1 MAEFFRAV
9 AAEAVKIRGTLARRL
24 CWVAP
29 LVVVGLDVLMML
41 VRKFPERPIPRP
53 TEAWLG
59 FTQEAFGLWAFLM
72 LPLFIT
78 LQSALLAQLEH
89 GERQWKHLLALP
101 VGKGV
106 HYGAK
111 VVMLVAMIFTA
122 FLFLGGFTLLGGY
135 FLAWAKPSLG
145 ISGPGPFGYLLE
157 KGLQVFLI
165 STAMIT
171 IHTWIAIRWTS
182 FTVAVATGMSATV
195 IGFLV
200 GQSEYRAYYPWSMTL
215 QVLGGKAVE
224 PGPAIAIAL
233 IVAAAAYA
241 WGLWDFRR
249 REFT

>member
-41 VRKFPERPIPRP
+41 VRKFPERPVP
-53 TEAWLG
+53 TAADAWLG

-101 VGKGV
+101 VGKSV
-106 HYGAK
+106 HYHAK
-111 VVMLVAMIFTA
+111 VVVLVAMIFSA
-122 FLFLGGFTLLGGY
+122 FLFLGVFIVIGGH
-135 FLAWAKPSLG
+135 FLAWVKPSLG
-145 ISGPGPFGYLLE
+145 IAGPGPFGYLLT

-200 GQSEYRAYYPWSMTL
+200 GQSEYRAYYPWSMAL
-215 QVLGGKAVE
+215 QVLGGKAID
-224 PGPAIAIAL
+224 PGPAVATAL
-233 IVAAAAYA
+233 VVAAAAYA

-249 REFT
+249 REFS

>member
-1 MAEFFRAV
+1 MAEILRAV

-29 LVVVGLDVLMML
+29 LVVVGLDVAMLL
-41 VRKFPERPIPRP
+41 VRNFGDRP
-53 TEAWLG
+53 TPSPEAAWLQ
-59 FTQEAFGLWAFLM
+59 FTQEAFGLWTFLM

-106 HYGAK
+106 HYSAK
-111 VVMLVAMIFTA
+111 AALLVAMIFAA
-122 FLFLGGFTLLGGY
+122 FLFLGVFILLGGH
-135 FLAWAKPSLG
+135 FLAFAKPSLG
-145 ISGPGPFGYLLE
+145 IAGPGPYRFLLE
-157 KGLQVFLI
+157 KGLQVFLL

-171 IHTWIAIRWTS
+171 LHTWVAIRWTS

-200 GQSEYRAYYPWSMTL
+200 GQSEYRAYYPWSMAL
-215 QVLGGKAVE
+215 QVLGGKAVD
-224 PGPAIAIAL
+224 PLPAILTAL
-233 IVAAAAYA
+233 AVATVAFGL
-241 WGLWDFRR
+241 GLWDFRR
-249 REFT
+249 REMG